1 MPPHRPWRYDPN
13 AGRFRSP
20 AGRFLSSRDVRNAVD
35 RRLDDASKAI
45 AALSDGYRQ
54 GQITGAAWM
63 RGMRDAIRETHLM
76 SALAAKGGRAG
87 LTSQDYGRLGAR
99 IKHEYQWLRD
109 FGAQIN
115 SGAQR
120 TDGTML
126 NRAKLYGQAGRGT
139 FDQFDADEKRR
150 LGYDEERNVLDQD
163 AAHCTGFNSCPEQ
176 TALGWVPIG
185 TLTEIGTRKCGRN
198 DRCRKERRNSQTG
211 VVAA

>member
-1 MPPHRPWRYDPN
+1 MPPRRPFVYN
-13 AGRFRSP
+13 ANTGRFRSP
-20 AGRFLSSRDVRNAVD
+20 LGRFLSARDVRNAID
-35 RRLDDASKAI
+35 RRLDDASRSI
-45 AALSDGYRQ
+45 AQIAEDYRN
-54 GQITGAAWM
+54 GRIPGSAWM

-76 SALAAKGGRAG
+76 SALAAKGGRSG

-99 IKHEYQWLRD
+99 IKTEYQWLRD
-109 FGAQIN
+109 FAAQIN
-115 SGAQR
+115 SGIQR

-139 FDQFDADEKRR
+139 FDLFDTDEKRR
-150 LGYDEERNVLDQD
+150 LGFDEERNVLDAD

-211 VVAA
+211 QVAA